1 MRVDNAS
8 VFRVEYVLD
17 ISVIVRYRFAF
28 ACFCQR
34 DVSSTFKHVQDFPV
48 AIIIGPCRPP
58 RRVLNTEGEIAPAAS
73 LNDIANRIRY
83 SPSSPAC
90 FGATEGF
97 LEGFSRLSPLH
108 YGREICQWRLMAS
121 PRCVSRWEGRKRR

>member
-1 MRVDNAS
+1 MATTQAQLR
-8 VFRVEYVLD
+8 RICGIVLN
-17 ISVIVRYRFAF
+17 IFVTVHYRLVL

-34 DVSSTFKHVQDFPV
+34 QKDVSLALKHVRDFPV

-58 RRVLNTEGEIAPAAS
+58 RFKHGGREAVPAAS
-73 LNDIANRIRY
+73 LNDIANRMRY

-97 LEGFSRLSPLH
+97 LEGFSRLSPL
-108 YGREICQWRLMAS
+108 RA
-121 PRCVSRWEGRKRR
+121 